1 MNNTLANQLSSQQES
16 FIRRALQIVANP
28 KTISMLLLLSIVVSL
43 VVQKL
48 SNPRYFFDQG
58 VVGVQNK
65 DLVQVSRAATE
76 LDQHVAYR
84 RHSDYF
90 KAYIAIQNTEYE
102 RALRLALQ
110 AREHPDIELDASVLA
125 GEAAYKMG
133 ASGNAKMLW
142 EEVLLKDPNFVQ
154 AHQWLG
160 AMFYDI
166 GSMSDAIFHLEQ
178 VSKLVPDDARPDRLM
193 GLMNRDYERPEIA
206 IPHYK
211 ESLRRSPNQPD
222 ANQLRLEWAEC
233 HIKLREYEPALE
245 VLKDADES
253 AFKDLL
259 TARCWLNLGKL
270 DESRSLAVKML
281 ETDHPKKTE
290 ALQLNAEIALADGE
304 PPKAAEYLRKAAE
317 LDPYN
322 HGVRSQLA
330 QVLGRLGDAT
340 GSQEQTKVAEELQKK
355 WQKFSDLQLDA
366 INNQI
371 DATIRYQIGV
381 LAKELG
387 KPELAIVWFKAALAI
402 EPNNRLAANAL
413 METSKE
419 LNPLSDK
426 QQ

>member
-1 MNNTLANQLSSQQES
+1 LL
-16 FIRRALQIVANP
+16 IVANP
-28 KTISMLLLLSIVVSL
+28 KTISMVLLLTIVVSL
-43 VVQKL
+43 FFQRI
-48 SNPRYFFDQG
+48 SNPRHLFDQG
-58 VVGVQNK
+58 LAGIKNK
-65 DLVQVSRAATE
+65 DLVQVSRSALE
-76 LDQHVAYR
+76 LDEHSAYR

-90 KAYIAIQNTEYE
+90 KAYIAIQNTEFD

-133 ASGNAKMLW
+133 ATGNAKMLW
-142 EEVLLKDPNFVQ
+142 EEVLLKDPSFVQ

-166 GSMSDAIFHLEQ
+166 GSMSDAIFHLQQ

-211 ESLRRSPNQPD
+211 ESLRRSPNQQD
-222 ANQLRLEWAEC
+222 ASQLRLEWAEC

-245 VLKDADES
+245 VLKDADS
-253 AFKDLL
+253 SSFKDLL

-270 DESRSLAVKML
+270 DESRSLAMKML
-281 ETDHPKKTE
+281 DTDHPKMTE

-304 PPKAAEYLRKAAE
+304 PPKAVEYLRKASE
-317 LDPYN
+317 LDPFN

-330 QVLGRLGDAT
+330 QVLGRLGDAD

-355 WQKFSDLQLDA
+355 WQRFSDLQLDA

-371 DATIRYQIGV
+371 DPTIRYQIGV

-413 METSKE
+413 LETSKE
-419 LNPLSDK
+419 LKP
-426 QQ
+426 

>member
-1 MNNTLANQLSSQQES
+1 MNNTSANQLSSPKES
-16 FIRRALQIVANP
+16 FLRRALLIVANP
-28 KTISMLLLLSIVVSL
+28 KTISMVLLLTIVVSL
-43 VVQKL
+43 FFQRI
-48 SNPRYFFDQG
+48 SNPRHLFDQG
-58 VVGVQNK
+58 LAGIKNK
-65 DLVQVSRAATE
+65 DVVQVSRSALE
-76 LDQHVAYR
+76 LDEHSAYR

-90 KAYIAIQNTEYE
+90 KAYIAIQNTEFD

-133 ASGNAKMLW
+133 ATGNAKMLW
-142 EEVLLKDPNFVQ
+142 EEVLLKDPSFVQ

-166 GSMSDAIFHLEQ
+166 GSMSDAIFHLQQ

-211 ESLRRSPNQPD
+211 ESLRRSPNQQD
-222 ANQLRLEWAEC
+222 ASQLRLEWAEC

-245 VLKDADES
+245 VLKDADS
-253 AFKDLL
+253 SSFKDLL

-270 DESRSLAVKML
+270 DESRSLAMKML
-281 ETDHPKKTE
+281 DTDHPKMTE

-304 PPKAAEYLRKAAE
+304 PPKAAEYLRKASE
-317 LDPYN
+317 LDPFN

-330 QVLGRLGDAT
+330 QVLGRLGDAD

-355 WQKFSDLQLDA
+355 WQRFSDLQLDA

-371 DATIRYQIGV
+371 DPTIRYQIGV

-413 METSKE
+413 LETSKE
-419 LNPLSDK
+419 LKP
-426 QQ
+426 

>member
-1 MNNTLANQLSSQQES
+1 MNNTLPSQLSSSKES
-16 FIRRALQIVANP
+16 ITLRALQIAANP
-28 KTISMLLLLSIVVSL
+28 KTISMVLLLTIVVSL
-43 VVQKL
+43 FLQRI
-48 SNPRYFFDQG
+48 SNPRHFFDLG
-58 VVGVQNK
+58 LAGIKNK
-65 DLVQVSRAATE
+65 DLVQVSRSASE
-76 LDQHVAYR
+76 LDEHLAYR

-90 KAYIAIQNTEYE
+90 KAFIAIQNAEFD

-142 EEVLLKDPNFVQ
+142 EEVLLKDPSFVQ

-166 GSMSDAIFHLEQ
+166 GSMNDAIFHLQQ

-206 IPHYK
+206 IPHYR
-211 ESLRRSPNQPD
+211 ESLRRSPKQPD
-222 ANQLRLEWAEC
+222 ASQLRLEWAEC
-233 HIKLREYEPALE
+233 HIKLREYESALE
-245 VLKDADES
+245 VLKDSDQS
-253 AFKDLL
+253 SFKDLL

-270 DESRSLAVKML
+270 DESRSLAIKML

-304 PPKAAEYLRKAAE
+304 PTKAADFLRKATE
-317 LDPYN
+317 LDPFN
-322 HGVRSQLA
+322 HGIRSQFA
-330 QVLGRLGDAT
+330 QVLGRLGDAN
-340 GSQEQTKVAEELQKK
+340 GSQEQTKVAEELQNK

-371 DATIRYQIGV
+371 DPTIRYQIGV

-387 KPELAIVWFKAALAI
+387 KPDLAIVWFKAALAI

-419 LNPLSDK
+419 LNP
-426 QQ
+426 

>member
-1 MNNTLANQLSSQQES
+1 MNNTSANQLSSPKES
-16 FIRRALQIVANP
+16 FLRRALLIVANP
-28 KTISMLLLLSIVVSL
+28 KTISMVLLLTIVVSL
-43 VVQKL
+43 FFQRI
-48 SNPRYFFDQG
+48 SNPRHLFDQG
-58 VVGVQNK
+58 LAGIKNK
-65 DLVQVSRAATE
+65 DLVQVSRSALE
-76 LDQHVAYR
+76 LDEHSAYR

-90 KAYIAIQNTEYE
+90 KAYIAIQNTEFD

-133 ASGNAKMLW
+133 ATGNAKMLW
-142 EEVLLKDPNFVQ
+142 EEVLLKDPSFVQ

-166 GSMSDAIFHLEQ
+166 GSMSDAIFHLQQ

-211 ESLRRSPNQPD
+211 ESLRRSPNQQD
-222 ANQLRLEWAEC
+222 ASQLRLEWAEC

-245 VLKDADES
+245 VLKDADS
-253 AFKDLL
+253 SSFKDLL

-270 DESRSLAVKML
+270 DESRSLAMKML
-281 ETDHPKKTE
+281 DTDHPKMTE

-304 PPKAAEYLRKAAE
+304 PPKAVEYLRKASE
-317 LDPYN
+317 LDPFN

-330 QVLGRLGDAT
+330 QVLGRLGDAD

-355 WQKFSDLQLDA
+355 WQRFSDLQLDA

-371 DATIRYQIGV
+371 DPTIRYQIGV

-413 METSKE
+413 LETSKE
-419 LNPLSDK
+419 LKP
-426 QQ
+426 

>member
-1 MNNTLANQLSSQQES
+1 MNNTLASQLSSPKES
-16 FIRRALQIVANP
+16 FVRRVLQIVANP
-28 KTISMLLLLSIVVSL
+28 KTISMVLLLTIVVSL
-43 VVQKL
+43 FLQRI
-48 SNPRYFFDQG
+48 SNPRNFFEQG
-58 VVGVQNK
+58 LAGIKNK
-65 DLVQVSRAATE
+65 DLVQVSRSASE
-76 LDQHVAYR
+76 LDEHVAYR

-90 KAYIAIQNTEYE
+90 KAYIAIQNAELD

-110 AREHPDIELDASVLA
+110 AREHPDIDLDASVLA

-133 ASGNAKMLW
+133 ATGNAKMLW

-166 GSMSDAIFHLEQ
+166 GSMSDAIFHLQQ

-211 ESLRRSPNQPD
+211 ESLRRSPKQTD
-222 ANQLRLEWAEC
+222 ASQLRLEWAEC
-233 HIKLREYEPALE
+233 HIKLREYEAALE
-245 VLKDADES
+245 VLKDADS
-253 AFKDLL
+253 SSFKDLL

-270 DESRSLAVKML
+270 DESRSLATKML

-304 PPKAAEYLRKAAE
+304 PPRAAEYLRKAAE
-317 LDPYN
+317 SDPFN

-330 QVLGRLGDAT
+330 QVLGRLGDAD

-355 WQKFSDLQLDA
+355 WQRFSDLQLDA

-371 DATIRYQIGV
+371 DPTIRYQIGV

-402 EPNNRLAANAL
+402 EPNNRLAASAL

-419 LNPLSDK
+419 LNP
-426 QQ
+426 

>member
-1 MNNTLANQLSSQQES
+1 MNSTHHEQTIVPKEHLSW
-16 FIRRALQIVANP
+16 RLGRAFCNP
-28 KTISMLLLLSIVVSL
+28 KSISMMLLVVLVVSMF
-43 VVQKL
+43 VQQI
-48 SNPRYFFDQG
+48 SNPRYFVERG
-58 VVGVQNK
+58 LAAIKTK
-65 DLVQVSRAATE
+65 DLVQVSRSASE
-76 LDQHVAYR
+76 LDEHTAYR

-90 KAYIAIQNTEYE
+90 KAFVAIQNGELD

-110 AREHPDIELDASVLA
+110 ARSHPDIELDASVLA

-133 ASGNAKMLW
+133 ATGNAKMLW
-142 EEVLLKDPNFVQ
+142 EEVLLKDPDFVQ

-166 GSMSDAIFHLEQ
+166 GSMSDAIFHLQQ
-178 VSKLVPDDARPDRLM
+178 VSKLVPDDPRPDRLM

-211 ESLRRSPNQPD
+211 ESLRRSPNQSD
-222 ANQLRLEWAEC
+222 ASQLRLEWAEC

-259 TARCWLNLGKL
+259 TARCWLNLGRL
-270 DESRSLAVKML
+270 DESRSLAIKML

-290 ALQLNAEIALADGE
+290 ALQLNAEIALADGD
-304 PPKAAEYLRKAAE
+304 PSKAAEYLRKAAE
-317 LDPYN
+317 LDPFN

-330 QVLGRLGDAT
+330 QVLGRLGDSD
-340 GSQEQTKVAEELQKK
+340 GSQEQTKTADELQRK

-371 DATIRYQIGV
+371 DPTIRYQIGV

-419 LNPLSDK
+419 LEQRKD
-426 QQ
+426 